1 MVYQRGTMAKSVEL
15 KQERATLIADAK
27 RMLDLVEKDNRA
39 FTDQEEDT
47 YNSITQKAESLR
59 DEITKAERREWVESA
74 EVENKRIE
82 RKIKPL
88 VVRTAEQSGNLNRAY
103 LDWFRAG
110 FTRISDES
118 RENAALCGVDL
129 HSRDLHICQQTRD
142 ITKTTGADWVPEEFY
157 NQVNDKL
164 LTMGS
169 LFSLANKIP
178 TNTGNVITVPLS
190 DDSSNKAVIT
200 SEGND
205 YNETDPTPDKI
216 ALNAYKYTTSVQV
229 SREMLEDNSFP
240 LEQYIVSALGTRLS
254 RGIETHLAIGDG
266 TGEPQ
271 GVCVGA
277 ADATT
282 NETGLTYELLV
293 DIYTSVDPLYLSGGN
308 IGWMMS
314 MSTFGA
320 VLKLTDANFRPLV
333 WTSNDSL
340 KSGVMGTLLGYP
352 IYIHPDFDSIPG
364 SGAATPIVFGN
375 FSHYWVRTVNNIYFQ
390 RLSEL
395 NAKKGLVDFLV
406 DYRLDGKIVS
416 AGSPLVAWNLT

>member
-1 MVYQRGTMAKSVEL
+1 MVKSVEL

-27 RMLDLVEKDNRA
+27 RMLDLVEKENRA
-39 FTDQEEDT
+39 FTDDEENT
-47 YNSITQKAESLR
+47 YNSITHKAEHLR
-59 DEITKAERREWVESA
+59 DEVTKAERREWVENA

-88 VVRTAEQSGNLNRAY
+88 VVRTSEQSGNLNRAY

-110 FTRISDES
+110 FTRISDDA

-164 LTMGS
+164 LSMGS
-169 LFSLANKIP
+169 MFSLANKIP
-178 TNTGNVITVPLS
+178 TNNGNVITVPLS
-190 DDSSNKAVIT
+190 DDSTNKAVIT
-200 SEGND
+200 SEAND
-205 YNETDPTPDKI
+205 YDEADPTPDKI

-240 LEQYIVSALGTRLS
+240 LESYIVSALGTRLS
-254 RGIETHLAIGDG
+254 RGIEEHLAVGDG

-271 GVCVGA
+271 GITVGA
-277 ADATT
+277 AAATT
-282 NETGLTYELLV
+282 SETTLTYDLLV
-293 DIYTSVDPLYLSGGN
+293 DIYTSIDPLYLSGGN
-308 IGWMMS
+308 IGWMMN

-320 VLKLTDANFRPLV
+320 VLKLTDENMRPLV

-352 IYIHPDFDSIPG
+352 IYIHPDFESIAAASG
-364 SGAATPIVFGN
+364 SGSAVPIVFGN
-375 FSHYWVRTVNNIYFQ
+375 FSNYWVRTVNSIYFQ

-416 AGSPLVAWNLT
+416 AGSPLVGWQLA